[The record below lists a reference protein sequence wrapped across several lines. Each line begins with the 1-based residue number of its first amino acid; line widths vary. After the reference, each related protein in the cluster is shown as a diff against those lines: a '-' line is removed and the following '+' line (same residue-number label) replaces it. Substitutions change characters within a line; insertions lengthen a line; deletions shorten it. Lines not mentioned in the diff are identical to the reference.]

1 MNIEALIQKY
11 AAHPIPHQVLI
22 SLLEEYKRPNDKI
35 HSLIN
40 EGKLISLKKGLYVWN
55 SDSLPESFSIANIL
69 YAPSYIS
76 LESALSFY
84 GLIPERVFSISS
96 MTFKTSKKF
105 SNSLGNFEYIKIPT
119 PYYSFGIKRILIR
132 DGQFSLMATAEKA
145 LMDKVITT
153 HGTNIRSEIS
163 AQKYLFENLRM
174 EEEQLKGFNT
184 KGMRTWIEFAPKKE
198 SLLIVIK
205 AIENL

>member
-1 MNIEALIQKY
+1 
-11 AAHPIPHQVLI
+11 
-22 SLLEEYKRPNDKI
+22 
-35 HSLIN
+35 
-40 EGKLISLKKGLYVWN
+40 
-55 SDSLPESFSIANIL
+55 
-69 YAPSYIS
+69 
-76 LESALSFY
+76 
-84 GLIPERVFSISS
+84 

-119 PYYSFGIKRILIR
+119 PYYSFGIKRISIR
-132 DGQFSLMATAEKA
+132 DGQFSLVATAEKA